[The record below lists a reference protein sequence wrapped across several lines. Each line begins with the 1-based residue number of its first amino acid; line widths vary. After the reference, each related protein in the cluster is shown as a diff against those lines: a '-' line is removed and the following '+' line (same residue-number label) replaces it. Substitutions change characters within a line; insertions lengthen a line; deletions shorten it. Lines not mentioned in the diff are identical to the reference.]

1 MTVKR
6 KSPPPAASVPA
17 PGYSGKSLA
26 AKVGLKDGQ
35 RVSLVDAPP
44 EMCAALE
51 AAELDLEWKRFPAS
65 SLDCVILFA
74 PDLATLRAGFAR
86 AAATLVPAG
95 MLWVAWPKK
104 SSGVRTDLTENV
116 VRAHGLECGLV
127 DVKVCAMSDVWSG
140 LKFVRRLADR

>member
-1 MTVKR
+1 MTAKR
-6 KSPPPAASVPA
+6 KSPLPAVPVSAS
-17 PGYSGKSLA
+17 GYSGKPLA

-35 RVSLVDAPP
+35 RVSLLDAPP
-44 EMCAALE
+44 GIRAALE
-51 AAELDLEWKRFPAS
+51 AAELDIEWKRFPAS

-74 PDLATLRAGFAR
+74 PDLATLRAGFAK
-86 AAATLVPAG
+86 AAATLLPAG

-104 SSGVRTDLTENV
+104 GSGVRTDLTENV

-127 DVKVCAMSDVWSG
+127 DVKVCAVSDVWSG